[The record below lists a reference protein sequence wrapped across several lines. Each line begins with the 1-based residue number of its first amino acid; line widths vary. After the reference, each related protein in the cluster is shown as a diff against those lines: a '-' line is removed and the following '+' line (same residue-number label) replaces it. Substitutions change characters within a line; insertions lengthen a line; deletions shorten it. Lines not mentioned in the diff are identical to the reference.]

1 MTVAGAA
8 QAELPYL
15 RAEAEALMLDA
26 GTAKRPTGGYVYVD
40 GVEVEATEDLFSV
53 PATEGGPGCKIQNRN
68 LVARE
73 SEVGGR
79 TSVSTRTE
87 LHLPVS
93 SAPLTAGD
101 LFTVT
106 TPHALSTVAA
116 GTTYRVTA
124 PVGKTLATARR
135 YEVEQVVS

>member
-1 MTVAGAA
+1 MTILPDVT
-8 QAELPYL
+8 AELPNW
-15 RAEAEALMLDA
+15 RHEAEALMLDA
-26 GTAKRPTGGYVYVD
+26 GTAKRPTGGYVYD
-40 GVEVEATEDLFSV
+40 EDAGADVEATDDLFDSV
-53 PATEGGPGCKIQNRN
+53 CKIQPHN

-79 TSVSTRTE
+79 TSVSVRTE

-93 SAPLTAGD
+93 TAPLTAGD
-101 LFTVT
+101 LYTVT

-116 GTTYRVTA
+116 GTTFRVLA

-135 YEVEQVVS
+135 YEVEEVVS